1 MKVGD
6 LVQIRNRE
14 TLYGVLVVMNNVGK
28 NQMWAKV
35 YSMKD
40 GKIYHEL
47 VRSLKV
53 VKKCP

>member
-14 TLYGVLVVMNNVGK
+14 VCGVFVLMKNVGK
-28 NQMWAKV
+28 NQMWTQV

-40 GKIYHEL
+40 GKIHHEL
-47 VRSLKV
+47 VRSLEVINAKR
-53 VKKCP
+53 

>member
-14 TLYGVLVVMNNVGK
+14 VCGVFVLMNNVRTK
-28 NQMWAKV
+28 QMWTQI

-47 VRSLKV
+47 VRSLEV

>member
-1 MKVGD
+1 MNKGD

-14 TLYGVLVVMNNVGK
+14 VCGVFVLMNNVGK
-28 NQMWAKV
+28 NQMWTQV

-40 GKIYHEL
+40 GKIHHEL
-47 VRSLKV
+47 VRSLLL